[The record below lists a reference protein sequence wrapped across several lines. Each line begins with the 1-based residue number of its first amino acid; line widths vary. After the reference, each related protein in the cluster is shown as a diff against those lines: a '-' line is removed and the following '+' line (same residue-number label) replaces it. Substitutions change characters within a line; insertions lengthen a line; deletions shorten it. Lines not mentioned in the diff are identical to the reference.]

1 MYDENYD
8 YYSQE
13 LRDYTGNLPTNPV
26 KVHPIPNNPFETSME
41 LDPTPI
47 PIPPP
52 PPPMP
57 PPPPPPVFI
66 PPMPSPPPPP
76 TVFVPPPQLHAHQIQ
91 LQKELDIH
99 GINVGYGLSGFET
112 LLFLSTI
119 LSSLRF

>member
-41 LDPTPI
+41 LYPTPI

-57 PPPPPPVFI
+57 HPSPPPVFIPPPPSPPPPPPVFV
-66 PPMPSPPPPP
+66 PPPPPSPPPCPP
-76 TVFVPPPQLHAHQIQ
+76 NPTPERVRYPWD
-91 LQKELDIH
+91 KC
-99 GINVGYGLSGFET
+99 GIW
-112 LLFLSTI
+112 
-119 LSSLRF
+119 SLRF

>member
-41 LDPTPI
+41 LYPTPI
-47 PIPPP
+47 AIPPP

-57 PPPPPPVFI
+57 PPPLDRPK
-66 PPMPSPPPPP
+66 MGS
-76 TVFVPPPQLHAHQIQ
+76 QN
-91 LQKELDIH
+91 QK
-99 GINVGYGLSGFET
+99 SGFAQS
-112 LLFLSTI
+112 LKISLFSVLKLHNYVHGS
-119 LSSLRF
+119 F